1 MDEGSRFLLV
11 TWDGAGNLP
20 PERSL
25 IRALIARGHSVDVL
39 AHPSVRERFELD
51 GATFHDLES
60 PPPHSALQAVDPAT
74 EMQQT
79 IDSLFFA
86 PGFATDMAPAINAC
100 RPDVL
105 LIDAALTY
113 GLLEARASGLPT
125 VALWHSLYGL
135 LLGGPFAGL
144 FNSRLDEINRF
155 ATSKGLE
162 PFASHRALLESAE
175 GVLVFTYKDFDSQAE
190 LPAHVLHVG
199 PLRARDPETAASWRS
214 SHPDA
219 PLVVVGLSTS
229 QMNQQDLL
237 QRLCDALADL
247 PVEALVT
254 TGPAVAP
261 ASLKTSP
268 NTTAVEFVA
277 HDDVLP
283 SARLLVTHAGHG
295 TVAAGLTHGVPMLCV
310 PMGRDQPAVAGRVAE
325 LGLGAVTSMDA
336 SATELRRSSAG
347 MLADEKM
354 RDRARGF
361 ARGVSRHPG
370 MDEAVLCAE
379 TAAHSASP

>member
-1 MDEGSRFLLV
+1 
-11 TWDGAGNLP
+11 
-20 PERSL
+20 
-25 IRALIARGHSVDVL
+25 
-39 AHPSVRERFELD
+39 
-51 GATFHDLES
+51 
-60 PPPHSALQAVDPAT
+60 
-74 EMQQT
+74 
-79 IDSLFFA
+79 
-86 PGFATDMAPAINAC
+86 
-100 RPDVL
+100 
-105 LIDAALTY
+105 
-113 GLLEARASGLPT
+113 
-125 VALWHSLYGL
+125 
-135 LLGGPFAGL
+135 
-144 FNSRLDEINRF
+144 
-155 ATSKGLE
+155 
-162 PFASHRALLESAE
+162 
-175 GVLVFTYKDFDSQAE
+175 
-190 LPAHVLHVG
+190 
-199 PLRARDPETAASWRS
+199 
-214 SHPDA
+214 
-219 PLVVVGLSTS
+219 
-229 QMNQQDLL
+229 MNQQDLL

-336 SATELRRSSAG
+336 SATELRRSIAG

-379 TAAHSASP
+379 SAAHSANP

>member
-144 FNSRLDEINRF
+144 FNSRLDEINR
-155 ATSKGLE
+155 L
-162 PFASHRALLESAE
+162 
-175 GVLVFTYKDFDSQAE
+175 
-190 LPAHVLHVG
+190 
-199 PLRARDPETAASWRS
+199 PLRRDSSPSPPIGRS
-214 SHPDA
+214 SSRRKESSSSP
-219 PLVVVGLSTS
+219 T
-229 QMNQQDLL
+229 
-237 QRLCDALADL
+237 
-247 PVEALVT
+247 
-254 TGPAVAP
+254 
-261 ASLKTSP
+261 KTSTRKLSCP
-268 NTTAVEFVA
+268 RTCCMSVRC
-277 HDDVLP
+277 
-283 SARLLVTHAGHG
+283 ARAIRRPPRVG
-295 TVAAGLTHGVPMLCV
+295 
-310 PMGRDQPAVAGRVAE
+310 DPATPTLRWWW
-325 LGLGAVTSMDA
+325 LG
-336 SATELRRSSAG
+336 
-347 MLADEKM
+347 
-354 RDRARGF
+354 
-361 ARGVSRHPG
+361 
-370 MDEAVLCAE
+370 
-379 TAAHSASP
+379 